1 MSPSTTVHNYT
12 CKFMENAWR
21 RKSNKVTEQSLLNFT
36 EFLNFKSNMKRPSG
50 KWFLVVIAR
59 SSTRSSDQETKWR
72 ILTDWYGSIWTETR
86 HVFRNLAIV
95 TICYNGFVQ
104 LWKETKNQI
113 FVKWIAFLCNLK
125 PNKTVVNCLKHL
137 QFGEN
142 SRRTLFCER
151 LINVISLNSIHRLI
165 SNLFYNSPDG
175 KYGTGYYDEYSIS
188 YLHCKIQHSPP
199 YQNRLWH

>member
-1 MSPSTTVHNYT
+1 MQKIQ
-12 CKFMENAWR
+12 C
-21 RKSNKVTEQSLLNFT
+21 RKSNKGTEQSLLNFT

-59 SSTRSSDQETKWR
+59 SSTKSSDQETKWR

-95 TICYNGFVQ
+95 TICYNGLVQ
-104 LWKETKNQI
+104 LWKETENQI

-125 PNKTVVNCLKHL
+125 PNKIVVNWLINL
-137 QFGEN
+137 QLGEN

-151 LINVISLNSIHRLI
+151 FINVISLTAFI
-165 SNLFYNSPDG
+165 D
-175 KYGTGYYDEYSIS
+175 
-188 YLHCKIQHSPP
+188 
-199 YQNRLWH
+199 